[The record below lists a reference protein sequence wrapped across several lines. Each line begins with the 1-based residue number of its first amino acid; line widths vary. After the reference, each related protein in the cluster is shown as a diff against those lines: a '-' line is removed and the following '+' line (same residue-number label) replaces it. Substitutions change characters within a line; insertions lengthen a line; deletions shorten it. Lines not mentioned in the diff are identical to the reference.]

1 MICWPCLAITSP
13 AEIMPVVNPMDLTGR
28 HVLVTGASSGIGRA
42 SALLLAQLGARVTA
56 TGRDAAR
63 LDETVAR
70 MPGKGHRAVPF
81 DLGSI
86 DEIPPWLKDL
96 AGSGG
101 AFAGLAHC
109 AGIQVSKP
117 IRSTD
122 AAFMSDM
129 FRINIASGLALAR
142 AIRQRG
148 CAVEGAGIVFVAS
161 ASAYVGQ
168 AGNVVYCAAK
178 GAIVSAARALA
189 VELARDK
196 IRVNC
201 VCPALVD
208 TEMADRFRST
218 MSAAQFE
225 DYLKHYPMGIGK
237 PEDVANAIAFLI
249 ADTARWMTGSSLLLD
264 GGLLAG

>member
-1 MICWPCLAITSP
+1 MTVSAAL
-13 AEIMPVVNPMDLTGR
+13 VNPMDLSGR

-42 SALLLAQLGARVTA
+42 TAILLSQLGARVTL
-56 TGRDAAR
+56 TGRDADR
-63 LDETVAR
+63 LQQTLGQMA
-70 MPGKGHRAVPF
+70 GTGHCPVPF

-86 DEIPPWLKDL
+86 DEIPPWVRDL
-96 AGSGG
+96 ATTHG

-109 AGIQVSKP
+109 AGVQISKP
-117 IRSTD
+117 IRGTD

-129 FRINIASGLALAR
+129 FRINIASGLSLAR

-161 ASAYVGQ
+161 ASAFVGQ

-178 GAIVSAARALA
+178 GAVVSAARALA

-218 MSAAQFE
+218 MSEAQFTE
-225 DYLKHYPMGIGK
+225 YLKHYPMGIGR

>member
-1 MICWPCLAITSP
+1 
-13 AEIMPVVNPMDLTGR
+13 MPVNPMDLTGR

-42 SALLLAQLGARVTA
+42 SALLLAQLGAHVTV
-56 TGRDAAR
+56 TGRDAGR
-63 LDETVAR
+63 LAETLER
-70 MPGKGHRAVPF
+70 MEGEGHRAAPF
-81 DLGSI
+81 DLGAI
-86 DEIPPWLKDL
+86 DEIPAWLKGL
-96 AGSGG
+96 ASAGKP
-101 AFAGLAHC
+101 FAGLAHC

-117 IRSTD
+117 IRSAD
-122 AAFMSDM
+122 EAFMSDM
-129 FRINIASGLALAR
+129 FRVNISSGLALAR

-148 CAVEGAGIVFVAS
+148 CAVEGAGLVFVAS
-161 ASAYVGQ
+161 ASAFVGQ

-178 GAIVSAARALA
+178 GALVSAARALA
-189 VELARDK
+189 VELARDR

-218 MSAAQFE
+218 MSETQFQ

-249 ADTARWMTGSSLLLD
+249 ADTARWMTGTSLLLD

>member
-1 MICWPCLAITSP
+1 MP
-13 AEIMPVVNPMDLTGR
+13 ANPMDLTGR

-42 SALLLAQLGARVTA
+42 AAVLLADLGARVTI

-63 LDETVAR
+63 LDATLER
-70 MPGKGHRAVPF
+70 MSGEGHRTAPI
-81 DLGSI
+81 DLGAI
-86 DEIPPWLKDL
+86 DAIPVWLKEQ
-96 AGSGG
+96 AASGG
-101 AFAGLAHC
+101 PFSGLAHC

-122 AAFMSDM
+122 DAFMTDM
-129 FRINIASGLALAR
+129 FRVNIGSGLALAR
-142 AIRQRG
+142 GFRQRG

-168 AGNVVYCAAK
+168 AGNVVYCATK

-201 VCPALVD
+201 VAPALVD

-218 MSAAQFE
+218 MSEAQFAE
-225 DYLKHYPMGIGK
+225 YLTHYPMGIGK

-249 ADTARWMTGSSLLLD
+249 ADTARWVTGSSLLLD

>member
-1 MICWPCLAITSP
+1 
-13 AEIMPVVNPMDLTGR
+13 MPFVNPMDLTGR
-28 HVLVTGASSGIGRA
+28 SVLVTGASSGIGRA
-42 SALLLAQLGARVTA
+42 TALLLAGLGARVTA
-56 TGRDAAR
+56 TGRDADR
-63 LDETVAR
+63 LGQTLALL
-70 MPGKGHRAVPF
+70 PGEGHRVAPF
-81 DLGSI
+81 DLDAI
-86 DEIPPWLKDL
+86 DEIPAWLKDL
-96 AGSGG
+96 AGTGG

-117 IRSTD
+117 IRGAD

-129 FRINIASGLALAR
+129 FRINVSSGLALAR
-142 AIRQRG
+142 ALRQRA
-148 CAVEGAGIVFVAS
+148 CATEGAGIVFVAS
-161 ASAYVGQ
+161 ASAFVGQ

-178 GAIVSAARALA
+178 GAIVSATRALA
-189 VELARDK
+189 VELMRDK

-208 TEMADRFRST
+208 TEMADRFRAT

-225 DYLKHYPMGIGK
+225 DYLRHYPMGIGK

-249 ADTARWMTGSSLLLD
+249 ADTARWMTGSSLLID